1 MTLNRQV
8 AKMSQV
14 LLQYKM
20 FSVLVEHDV
29 RLKWPG
35 CQVTRE
41 KEEEEFTMYN
51 ICSLV
56 SFYMKEEIRE
66 QINRNAT
73 HSYKYI
79 RINKYI
85 YI

>member
-14 LLQYKM
+14 LLQYKT

-41 KEEEEFTMYN
+41 KEEEFTMYN
-51 ICSLV
+51 ICSLI
-56 SFYMKEEIRE
+56 S
-66 QINRNAT
+66 
-73 HSYKYI
+73 SYI
-79 RINKYI
+79 RKK
-85 YI
+85 

>member
-29 RLKWPG
+29 RLKWSG

-51 ICSLV
+51 ICSLI
-56 SFYMKEEIRE
+56 S
-66 QINRNAT
+66 
-73 HSYKYI
+73 SYI
-79 RINKYI
+79 RKK
-85 YI
+85 